1 MIAMRS
7 RRLILDRFHLMK
19 FAILNSNLASGGKLA
34 YLTETLASFFGE
46 DGHEPKVFHLSGMNL
61 PPCDGYL
68 CYKDEKTISLTAEL
82 AAADAILLVSPVY
95 NYDLNSAAKNLIELT
110 GRSWEGKAVGLV
122 CQAGADRSYLSP
134 LAFLNSLA
142 VDYRCLVSPR
152 FVYVTRADYE
162 GGEVLPEGSLILERL
177 RFLAREIPVLA
188 EAAAKIAGFPR
199 RT

>member
-1 MIAMRS
+1 
-7 RRLILDRFHLMK
+7 MK
-19 FAILNSNLASGGKLA
+19 IAILNSNLAAGGKLA
-34 YLTETLASFFGE
+34 YLAETLASFFGE
-46 DGHEPKVFHLSGMNL
+46 DGHEPRVFHLSDLNL

-82 AAADAILLVSPVY
+82 AVADAILLVSPVY

-152 FVYVTRADYE
+152 YVYVTRADYE
-162 GGEVLPEGSLILERL
+162 GGERLPEGSGILKRL
-177 RFLAREIPVLA
+177 RYLTRELPVLA
-188 EAAAKIAGFPR
+188 EAASKIAGIPR
-199 RT
+199 ET